1 MKRNAHRILVCDCE
15 RTMTLDGR
23 ALCRAVA
30 GGGDARVHTQL
41 CRAEIDAFR
50 DALAEGGGILVACTQ
65 EAPLFAET
73 AEEIAPD
80 ANLRFA
86 NIRESA
92 GWSAEGA
99 DAGPKIAAL
108 LAAAAEPVRPTP
120 TVTLRSQGSCLV
132 YGRDE
137 AAIEA
142 ARQIRGKLDVTL
154 LLADPEDVA
163 PPRVR
168 DLPIFK
174 GRLVGV
180 RGYLGSFEI
189 VVDDYAPAIVSSRG
203 RLSFEPGRD
212 GASAGCEIIID
223 LSGAAPLFPSGKR
236 DGYLRADP
244 GDPAAVQRALF
255 AALDLVGEF
264 EKPRYVDFHAEL
276 CAHSRSRKT
285 GCTKCLEVCPTD
297 AITPAGDSVAID
309 PYICAGCGSCHSV
322 CPTGAADYAM
332 PLATDLLGQLRTL
345 LLVYRESGG
354 AEPVLLLHDGEHG
367 AEMIAA
373 LAHHGRGL
381 PARVIPFAVN
391 ETTQIGLDFL
401 ASAFAYGAVRLIIL
415 TRRGAIGT
423 LNGLAAQIGLMESVL
438 AGLGY
443 GGGRIEIIETSDP
456 EILEGLLWALAP
468 VPAPRAASHLP
479 MGSKRELMRLA
490 FDHLHAVAPQPVDVL
505 ALPPG
510 APFGNVVV
518 DTAGCTLCL
527 ACVGACPTGA
537 LLDNPEKPQLAFREE
552 ACVQCGICRA
562 TCPEKVIRLEP
573 RLNFTAA
580 ATEAQVIKEEEPY
593 NCIRCGK
600 PFGTKSSIER
610 VVMQLAEK
618 HWMFQDSRAIDR
630 IRMCD
635 DCRII
640 SQFEAGNDPLGLAPR
655 RVPRTTEDY
664 LREREAEQA
673 QKPAVPPKGN
683 GQG

>member
-1 MKRNAHRILVCDCE
+1 MKRNAHWILVCDCE
-15 RTMTLDGR
+15 RTMTLDGK

-41 CRAEIDAFR
+41 CRAEIAAFH
-50 DALAEGGGILVACTQ
+50 DVLGKGGGVLVACTQ
-65 EAPLFAET
+65 EAPLFAQT
-73 AEEIAPD
+73 AAEIAPD
-80 ANLRFA
+80 ADLRFM

-92 GWSAEGA
+92 GWSAEGVE
-99 DAGPKIAAL
+99 AGPKIAAL
-108 LAAAAEPVRPTP
+108 IAAAAEPVRPTP
-120 TVTLRSQGSCLV
+120 TITLRSQGSCLV
-132 YGRDE
+132 YGRGE

-142 ARQIRGKLDVTL
+142 ARQIGGKLDVTM
-154 LLADPEDVA
+154 LLADPGDVT
-163 PPRVR
+163 PPRVM
-168 DLPIFK
+168 DLPIYK
-174 GRLVGV
+174 GRLVGAH
-180 RGYLGSFEI
+180 GHLGDFDI

-203 RLSFEPGRD
+203 RLAFEPGRN
-212 GASAGCEIIID
+212 GASARCDVIID

-255 AALDLVGEF
+255 AAIDLVGEF
-264 EKPRYVDFHAEL
+264 EKPRYVDFHADL
-276 CAHSRSRKT
+276 CAHSRSGKT
-285 GCTKCLEVCPTD
+285 GCTKCLEVCPTG
-297 AITPAGDSVAID
+297 AIAPAGDGVAID

-332 PLATDLLGQLRTL
+332 PPATDLLGRLRTL
-345 LLVYRESGG
+345 LQIYREAGG
-354 AEPVLLLHDGEHG
+354 AEPVLLVHDGEHG

-381 PARVIPFAVN
+381 PARVIPFEVN
-391 ETTQIGLDFL
+391 ETTQLGLDFL
-401 ASAFAYGAVRLIIL
+401 ASAFAYGAVRLILL

-423 LNGLAAQIGLMESVL
+423 LGGLAAQIGIMESVL

-443 GGGRIEIIETSDP
+443 GGGRIEIAETSDP
-456 EILEGLLWALAP
+456 EILEGHLWALAHL
-468 VPAPRAASHLP
+468 PAPRAASHLP
-479 MGSKRELMRLA
+479 MGGKREQMRLA
-490 FDHLHAVAPQPVDVL
+490 FGHLHALAPEPVDVL

-510 APFGNVVV
+510 APFGTVVV

-573 RLNFTAA
+573 RLNFIAA
-580 ATEAQVIKEEEPY
+580 ATEAQVIKEEEPF

-600 PFGTKSSIER
+600 PFGTKGSIER
-610 VVMQLAEK
+610 VVAQLALK
-618 HWMFQDSRAIDR
+618 HWMFQDSAAIDR
-630 IRMCD
+630 MRMCN
-635 DCRII
+635 DCRVIA
-640 SQFEAGNDPLGLAPR
+640 QFEAGGEPLAAAPR

-664 LREREAEQA
+664 LREREDEQA
-673 QKPAVPPKGN
+673 QAPGVPTKGN